1 MHGLVVGHVTDVR
14 LSYDAAKNT
23 IVAPVRF
30 EVEPER
36 ILGVGAKAIFKTPAQ
51 AVAAVLR
58 QGLRATLDTASLI
71 TGQQEVALDFV
82 PNVPPVP
89 VTMEGTDFV
98 LPTTSGGS
106 FAGLQASATE
116 LLNNV
121 NAIPFKQIGDNLDGI
136 LRAANG
142 VASDPQMHQ
151 ALTDLAATLAS
162 TKELIGHLDNGM
174 GPAMR
179 QLPEIAAGL
188 QKTLTSANKLV
199 LSLDTGYGD
208 NTQFNRDLERLL
220 AQLTD
225 AVRSIRS
232 LADLLARNPEAL
244 IKGRAAGGVE

>member
-1 MHGLVVGHVTDVR
+1 
-14 LSYDAAKNT
+14 
-23 IVAPVRF
+23 
-30 EVEPER
+30 
-36 ILGVGAKAIFKTPAQ
+36 
-51 AVAAVLR
+51 
-58 QGLRATLDTASLI
+58 LDTASLI

-151 ALTDLAATLAS
+151 ALIDLAATLAS

>member
-1 MHGLVVGHVTDVR
+1 
-14 LSYDAAKNT
+14 
-23 IVAPVRF
+23 
-30 EVEPER
+30 
-36 ILGVGAKAIFKTPAQ
+36 
-51 AVAAVLR
+51 
-58 QGLRATLDTASLI
+58 
-71 TGQQEVALDFV
+71 
-82 PNVPPVP
+82 
-89 VTMEGTDFV
+89 MEGTDFV